1 MSVLTSIPILLILL
15 ILQSTLASK
24 VTLLNGAVDLILVWL
39 AAWGL
44 NSKDRSGYILA
55 LISGALVA
63 YVTALPWYVYL
74 SAYISVTIFARFVFR
89 KLWESPLLAMLAIT
103 MVSSIFL
110 YLITFVSLR
119 INGTDYSLTESLNQ
133 VIIPSIF
140 LNLFVAIPVY
150 AIVKDFSRWIYRS
163 EETA

>member
-1 MSVLTSIPILLILL
+1 M
-15 ILQSTLASK
+15 LQSTLASK

-74 SAYISVTIFARFVFR
+74 SAYLSVILLARFVFR
-89 KLWESPLLAMLAIT
+89 KLWESPLLAMFAIT

-110 YLITFVSLR
+110 YLVTFVSLR
-119 INGTDYSLTESLNQ
+119 INGTGYSLTDSINQ